1 MRKFRIHPITLTI
14 FFSIVV
20 YGDIALYAMLF
31 GSLLV
36 HEVGHMIAAHF
47 CKMTIKSCVLYP
59 YGAEIIFVNGE
70 HMTSKQMLIIALAG
84 PFASCCLAL
93 GSFFMPQPFQDSL
106 LSIQM
111 YLLLFNM
118 LPIWSLDGGR
128 AIYAFMLMFFPL
140 KQLYEVFVEFSF
152 IIVSVL
158 MIGSMLFLPKTL
170 SLFIVSFILWI
181 QVWKEWKYRKYR
193 AAYEKVVLNRLT

>member
-36 HEVGHMIAAHF
+36 HEVGHIIAAHL

-70 HMTSKQMLIIALAG
+70 HMTPRQMFVIALAG
-84 PFASCCLAL
+84 PFATLCLAV
-93 GSFFMPQPFQDSL
+93 STFFMPQPFHDHL

-128 AIYAFMLMFFPL
+128 AIYACILMFFPL
-140 KQLYEVFVEFSF
+140 KQLYEAFVESSF
-152 IIVSVL
+152 IMVSLL
-158 MIGSMLFLPKTL
+158 MIGSAFLLPKTL

-193 AAYEKVVLNRLT
+193 ATYEKVVLNRLT